1 MTRQTVDDS
10 MVLDVYDLPHPRDL
24 AVGAYGTIFGT
35 KEDETIYVLFW
46 HLAEEDYLR
55 IFFPLPGH
63 PQPEKCRLSDLA
75 SQWILVERAPAAIGG
90 ERLWFACGWCEKSV
104 RKLYLPPG
112 HTIFGCRTC
121 HSLSYRSRQ
130 SRPRSLK
137 RHLNSL
143 AAMEEMVAIA
153 EQRCAR
159 DVLGLPVPELPPKV
173 RPGRPS
179 KKELRARAQRAA
191 AAAAEP
197 KRPRGR
203 PKTKRTYTRRQES
216 VLSEG
221 TGEMQAYCVKCRD
234 RREMV
239 DPHRVI
245 LKNGRPA
252 LQSHCPVCGTKMARI
267 VRAEPQVDP
276 PPSKVGNP

>member
-10 MVLDVYDLPHPRDL
+10 MVLDVFDLPHPRDL
-24 AVGAYGTIFGT
+24 AVGAYGTIFRKQGE
-35 KEDETIYVLFW
+35 KTIYVLYW
-46 HLAEEDYLR
+46 YLGEEDHLR
-55 IFFPLPGH
+55 IFFHLPGRPLP
-63 PQPEKCRLSDLA
+63 EKWGLSDLA
-75 SQWILVERAPAAIGG
+75 SQWILLERAPAAIGG

-112 HTIFGCRTC
+112 RTIFGCRMC

-137 RHLNSL
+137 RHLKAL
-143 AAMEEMVAIA
+143 AAMEATVDIA
-153 EQRCAR
+153 EMRYQR
-159 DVLGLPVPELPPKV
+159 DVLGLPLAQLHPK
-173 RPGRPS
+173 GRPS

-203 PKTKRTYTRRQES
+203 PKTKRTYTRRQEL
-216 VLSEG
+216 VLSER
-221 TGEMQAYCVKCRD
+221 TSDIQAYCVKCRD

-239 DPHRVI
+239 DPQPVT

-252 LQSHCPVCGTKMARI
+252 LQGHCPVCNTLMTRI
-267 VRAEPQVDP
+267 VKAT
-276 PPSKVGNP
+276 